1 MKQDWFSSRFLRRQK
16 QKSVTWK
23 WCLAMHCSIF
33 PQIDKPIFLLLFL
46 GLSSLLLPRQAIGAE
61 QQTPP
66 PSATYVGSLKCQ
78 PCHETEYDNF
88 DKHAKKSNSYRSI
101 ERLKKGLSEED
112 LKKCY
117 SCHTTGYGKPG
128 GFVSVEQTPELKN
141 AGCEVC
147 HGPGSLH
154 LEKKDPSSI
163 IRLPTLDVCYS
174 CHTSERLRAFRF
186 TPLIHGG
193 GH

>member
-1 MKQDWFSSRFLRRQK
+1 MIGALCNIIQK
-16 QKSVTWK
+16 KI
-23 WCLAMHCSIF
+23 LA
-33 PQIDKPIFLLLFL
+33 LLLLLSIPGFL
-46 GLSSLLLPRQAIGAE
+46 GISHADSSAQEKA
-61 QQTPP
+61 TPTP
-66 PSATYVGSLKCQ
+66 TYVGSLACK
-78 PCHETEYDNF
+78 PCHETEYNNF
-88 DKHAKKSNSYRSI
+88 VKYAKKSNSYRSI
-101 ERLKKGLSEED
+101 EKLEKGLSKED

-128 GFVSVEQTPELKN
+128 GFVSIEKTPYLKN

-154 LEKKDPSSI
+154 VKRGGKDSI
-163 IRLPTLDVCYS
+163 LRLPTIKLCYT
-174 CHTSERLRAFRF
+174 CHTPERIRAFRF

>member
-1 MKQDWFSSRFLRRQK
+1 MINTRFSMVSQFIFFFLACCFILLTSYQPVFSSEE
-16 QKSVTWK
+16 
-23 WCLAMHCSIF
+23 I
-33 PQIDKPIFLLLFL
+33 
-46 GLSSLLLPRQAIGAE
+46 
-61 QQTPP
+61 P
-66 PSATYVGSLKCQ
+66 PSQAVYVGSLKCK
-78 PCHETEYDNF
+78 PCHEPEYKNF
-88 DKHAKKSNSYRSI
+88 VTHAKKSKSYRSI
-101 ERLKKGLSEED
+101 ERLEKGLTKQD
-112 LKKCY
+112 LEKCY

-128 GFVSVEQTPELKN
+128 GFVSIEETPHLKN

-154 LEKKDPSSI
+154 VEDEKKESI
-163 IRLPTLDVCYS
+163 TRLPTLEICYT

>member
-1 MKQDWFSSRFLRRQK
+1 MNLLCSERFE
-16 QKSVTWK
+16 
-23 WCLAMHCSIF
+23 
-33 PQIDKPIFLLLFL
+33 KPITLLILLVFFR
-46 GLSSLLLPRQAIGAE
+46 LLPLHQAVCSA
-61 QQTPP
+61 QDTTH

-88 DKHAKKSNSYRSI
+88 SKHAKKSNSYRSI
-101 ERLKKGLSEED
+101 ERLQKGLSEED

-128 GFVSVEQTPELKN
+128 GFVSIEKTPELKN
-141 AGCEVC
+141 TGCEVC

-154 LEKKDPSSI
+154 LEKKDPTSI
-163 IRLPTLDVCYS
+163 VRLPTLDLCYT